1 MTIALET
8 LFGLRGRAALVS
20 GASRGLGAAIASGL
34 AAAGAQVVA
43 IGRSAA
49 ADVSGVRY
57 KSCDVHD
64 AASFSVICD
73 ELGESE
79 SQFDIYVHA
88 AGVTHP
94 ETEQRPEIFRE
105 TIETNLSAA
114 YQCSRS
120 AAARMPASGG
130 AIVFV
135 TSIGARL
142 GFPDNPG
149 YAASKGGLQAL
160 TRALAVDFGSRGI
173 RVNAVAPGYMRTAMT
188 EASYV
193 DPNRHEARRAR
204 TILGRWGT
212 PEDVVG
218 TVVYLVSAA
227 SAYVTGQEIVVDGG
241 WTVRGL

>member
-1 MTIALET
+1 VTLAVDT
-8 LFGLRGRAALVS
+8 LFELRGKTALVA

-34 AAAGAQVVA
+34 ASAGARVVA
-43 IGRSAA
+43 VGRSRQ
-49 ADVSGVRY
+49 ADVPGAIY
-57 KSCDVHD
+57 KSCDVQD
-64 AASFSVICD
+64 AAGFSAICD
-73 ELGESE
+73 ELCASGG
-79 SQFDIYVHA
+79 QLDIYVHA

-94 ETEQRPEIFRE
+94 ETDQRPQTFRK

-114 YQCSRS
+114 YECSRA
-120 AAARMPASGG
+120 AAARMPATGG

-160 TRALAVDFGSRGI
+160 TRALAVDLGPRGI

-188 EASYV
+188 EASYA
-193 DPNRHEARRAR
+193 DPDRHEARRAR

-212 PEDVVG
+212 SEDVVG

-227 SAYVTGQEIVVDGG
+227 SAYVTGQEIAVDGG